1 MWTKRKA
8 IKEAQNAIISYKD
21 QKQALHEELAVV
33 NKENQENTESLSQS
47 YRSLAQELIGKS
59 VSKERIEKVATGLSL
74 PRLNEVLDNLEIQRA
89 NVLTER
95 NELIKQ
101 SAFKKMWKFVTLK
114 SHKES
119 KYIQIVEASEN
130 TSLQETVIK
139 YEKKVQFLEQQT
151 DIYNEVDGRYQT
163 ALSLIKRFDS
173 LCEWEGSYENIA
185 NDHLLDYLSPVIKDM
200 ADTALM
206 DKMPRSLATH
216 VGTIAAKRKKT
227 QYYLDLASYLENEI
241 FDRDQRISSISRVR
255 NKWRRN
261 PSGFVRGDK
270 SKWLNSIPEMKRGG
284 TRKRI
289 GWSSSMRNS
298 MCGFHSYSHYSD
310 HMYAYHYHDHRSDF
324 LAYDIFNSY
333 SSTRMPYDGF
343 SSSVINEVSE
353 FRESSGD
360 ASWLDQEA
368 IAAEDIEQEAEWIE
382 ELEDDTTEDAALE
395 AITAEA
401 EEFEN
406 IFEEEFD
413 SDNEDEN
420 VEDIS

>member
-1 MWTKRKA
+1 MQ
-8 IKEAQNAIISYKD
+8 EAT
-21 QKQALHEELAVV
+21 EEK
-33 NKENQENTESLSQS
+33 NKVGTQEFLWLYE
-47 YRSLAQELIGKS
+47 
-59 VSKERIEKVATGLSL
+59 
-74 PRLNEVLDNLEIQRA
+74 NEVHITKE
-89 NVLTER
+89 E
-95 NELIKQ
+95 

-382 ELEDDTTEDAALE
+382 ELEDDTSTEDAALE